1 LKVFPTASF
10 LKNAGSNDRV
20 KVDWGLLLLAFEETF
35 SQLLGSAL
43 EQFGSLDSFREL
55 VLKELLDVNGG

>member
-1 LKVFPTASF
+1 MKVFPTTSF

-20 KVDWGLLLLAFEETF
+20 KVDWGLLFLAFEETF

-43 EQFGSLDSFREL
+43 EQFGSLDSLREL
-55 VLKELLDVNGG
+55 VF

>member
-55 VLKELLDVNGG
+55 VLKELLDFNGG